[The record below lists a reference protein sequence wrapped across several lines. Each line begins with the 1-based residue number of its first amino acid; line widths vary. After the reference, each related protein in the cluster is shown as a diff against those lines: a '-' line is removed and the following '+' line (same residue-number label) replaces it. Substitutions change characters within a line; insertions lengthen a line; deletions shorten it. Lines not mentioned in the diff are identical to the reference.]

1 MEHEIVKSRQR
12 FPFLFVLQRF
22 FSEFWCDF
30 AKNVPDCDQD
40 EGFFDYISGAFCGFP
55 VGEDESWIIGVYI
68 IYFIWLLYL
77 FALLATITD
86 DYFVPVRDSR
96 TFRSVREFK
105 KTFRP
110 ENSKILLVLVCE
122 SLFPALNWIAAT
134 LNLNENIAGITFVAL
149 GNGAADIFGAMA
161 ALTSATAETS
171 SLAIGAL
178 LGAGAFIRLVVA
190 GACIW
195 ICPVKIPDKET
206 LRDVIFSIGAIYWLF
221 LCIWKEEIGLID
233 SIGFLVLY
241 AFYIVS

>member
-1 MEHEIVKSRQR
+1 MRI
-12 FPFLFVLQRF
+12 FLKRTLNFSDC

-55 VGEDESWIIGVYI
+55 VDKDESWLIGVYI

-86 DYFVPVRDSR
+86 DYFV
-96 TFRSVREFK
+96 
-105 KTFRP
+105 
-110 ENSKILLVLVCE
+110 
-122 SLFPALNWIAAT
+122 PALNWIAAT

-241 AFYIVS
+241 AFYIVSYHLNLALNAVPPIVIPV